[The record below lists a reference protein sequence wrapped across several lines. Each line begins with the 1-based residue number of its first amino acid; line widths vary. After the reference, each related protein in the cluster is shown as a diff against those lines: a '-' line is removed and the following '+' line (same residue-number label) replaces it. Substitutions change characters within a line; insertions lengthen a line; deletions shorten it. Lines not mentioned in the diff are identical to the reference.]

1 MQRFHFYNFT
11 RQLNEAVIAEL
22 LYASMVSGRYDL
34 YTYDSRTDEW
44 ATKMALLRQE
54 QELGHHSS
62 PPIHTPR

>member
-1 MQRFHFYNFT
+1 
-11 RQLNEAVIAEL
+11 
-22 LYASMVSGRYDL
+22 MVSGRYDL

-62 PPIHTPR
+62 PPMHTPR